1 MMRVRSDSSLRT
13 GQTGA
18 SAISTLCVLLVV
30 VSILSLALKLGPHY
44 IDFRTIQSVV
54 NQLPPNEVNT
64 MPRAAVFEALEKR
77 FPLNSLYDFK
87 VRDIIQFERGPE
99 ATTLT
104 VAYEKREN
112 LFMNIDVVIRF
123 DKRYEYR

>member
-1 MMRVRSDSSLRT
+1 MRVRGDSSLRT
-13 GQTGA
+13 GQSGA
-18 SAISTLCVLLVV
+18 SAISTLCILLVV

-64 MPRAAVFEALEKR
+64 MTRAAVFEALEKR

>member
-1 MMRVRSDSSLRT
+1 MRVHGDSSLRT

-18 SAISTLCVLLVV
+18 SAISTLCILLVV

-54 NQLPPNEVNT
+54 DQLPPTEVNT
-64 MPRAAVFEALEKR
+64 MTRAAVFEALEKR

-87 VRDIIQFERGPE
+87 VRDIIQYERGPE

-123 DKRYEYR
+123 DKQYEYR

>member
-1 MMRVRSDSSLRT
+1 MMRANCGFSFPAT
-13 GQTGA
+13 QAGA
-18 SAISTLCVLLVV
+18 SLISVVCVLLVV
-30 VSILSLALKLGPHY
+30 VSTLSLALKLGPHY

-54 NQLPPNEVNT
+54 DQLPPNEVNT

-77 FPLNSLYDFK
+77 FPLNNLYDFK
-87 VRDIIQFERGPE
+87 VRDIIQYERGPE
-99 ATTLT
+99 ATVVT

-112 LFMNIDVVIRF
+112 LFMNVDVVIKF

>member
-1 MMRVRSDSSLRT
+1 MMRERGKSFLRR

-18 SAISTLCVLLVV
+18 SAISTLCILLVV

-54 NQLPPNEVNT
+54 DQLPQAEVNT
-64 MPRAAVFEALEKR
+64 MTRAAVFEALEKR

-87 VRDIIQFERGPE
+87 VRDIIEYERGPE
-99 ATTLT
+99 STILN